1 VDFQIFFLKEGTRVY
16 EKADL
21 ITLLSATPNITIP
34 DMTKNTTGK
43 FVFTYRHSVLDFEAR
58 FIISDKSVV
67 PHLERLNSRFYDVNV
82 YVEFDVL
89 SPNYAVEILLDIVQ
103 EITSKFDFKVYVE
116 SFIYDVKPFKRSEII
131 KNFNSWK
138 RAYADKHP
146 EELSKFSK
154 LDSQAISLVYGY
166 LQKKKRL
173 EITFDTTKVQV
184 SDYIFLKTDKSRSA
198 FVAIKWDGEKQF
210 VLPPAVDLLML
221 DDGKVNRYISLVEIM
236 TKAEKMFKPID
247 GYGSIQILDAKCN
260 KKLHKLLVKE
270 RFSPP
275 YVELKPIALDK
286 IKDI

>member
-1 VDFQIFFLKEGTRVY
+1 MDFQIFFLKEGTRVY

-21 ITLLSATPNITIP
+21 ITLLSATPNSTIP

-131 KNFNSWK
+131 KNFNS
-138 RAYADKHP
+138 
-146 EELSKFSK
+146 
-154 LDSQAISLVYGY
+154 
-166 LQKKKRL
+166 
-173 EITFDTTKVQV
+173 
-184 SDYIFLKTDKSRSA
+184 
-198 FVAIKWDGEKQF
+198 
-210 VLPPAVDLLML
+210 
-221 DDGKVNRYISLVEIM
+221 
-236 TKAEKMFKPID
+236 
-247 GYGSIQILDAKCN
+247 
-260 KKLHKLLVKE
+260 
-270 RFSPP
+270 
-275 YVELKPIALDK
+275 
-286 IKDI
+286 

>member
-1 VDFQIFFLKEGTRVY
+1 MDFQLYFLKEGTRVY

-21 ITLLSATPNITIP
+21 ITLLSATPNITVP
-34 DMTKNTTGK
+34 EMTKNSGK
-43 FVFTYRHSVLDFEAR
+43 YVFIYRHSVLDFEAKI
-58 FIISDKSVV
+58 IISDKSVV

-89 SPNYAVEILLDIVQ
+89 SPNYAVEVLLDIVQ
-103 EITSKFDFKVYVE
+103 EISNKFDFKIYIE
-116 SFIYDVKPFKRSEII
+116 SFVYDVKPFKRSEII

-146 EELSKFSK
+146 EELTKFCK

-173 EITFDTTKVQV
+173 EITYDTSKVQV
-184 SDYIFLKTDKSRSA
+184 SDYVYLHTEKSRSA
-198 FVAIKWDGEKQF
+198 FIAIRWDGEKQF
-210 VLPPAVDLLML
+210 ILPPAVDLLML
-221 DDGKVNRYISLVEIM
+221 DDGKVNRYISMSEIM
-236 TKAEKMFKPID
+236 MKAEKMFKPID
-247 GYGSIQILDAKCN
+247 GYGSIQIVDQRCI

-275 YVELKPIALDK
+275 YVELKQITLDK

>member
-1 VDFQIFFLKEGTRVY
+1 MDFQIYFLKDGTRVY

-21 ITLLSATPNITIP
+21 ITLLSATPNITVP
-34 DMTKNTTGK
+34 DMKKTNGK
-43 FVFTYRHSVLDFEAR
+43 YVFVYRHSVLDFEAR

-67 PHLERLNSRFYDVNV
+67 PHLERLNSRYFDVNV

-89 SPNYAVEILLDIVQ
+89 SPNYAVEMLLDIVQ
-103 EITSKFDFKVYVE
+103 EIATKFDFKIYVE
-116 SFIYDVKPFKRSEII
+116 SFIYDVKPFRRAEII

-146 EELSKFSK
+146 EELSKYNK

-173 EITFDTTKVQV
+173 EITFDTTKVQI
-184 SDYIFLKTDKSRSA
+184 SDYIFLHTDKSRSA

-210 VLPPAVDLLML
+210 ILPPAVDLLML
-221 DDGKVNRYISLVEIM
+221 DDGKVNRYISMSEIM
-236 TKAEKMFKPID
+236 MKAEKMFKPID
-247 GYGSIQILDAKCN
+247 GYGSIQILDSRSI

-275 YVELKPIALDK
+275 YVELKVMPLEN

>member
-1 VDFQIFFLKEGTRVY
+1 MDFQLYFLKEGTRVY

-21 ITLLSATPNITIP
+21 ITLLSATPNITAP
-34 DMTKNTTGK
+34 EMNNKTGK
-43 FVFTYRHSVLDFEAR
+43 YVFTYRHTVLDFEAKI
-58 FIISDKSVV
+58 IISDKSVV

-103 EITSKFDFKVYVE
+103 EIASKFDFKIYVE
-116 SFIYDVKPFKRSEII
+116 SFVYDVKPFRRAEII

-146 EELSKFSK
+146 EELSKYCK

-173 EITFDTTKVQV
+173 EITFDTSKVQI
-184 SDYIFLKTDKSRSA
+184 SDYVFLHTEKSRSA

-210 VLPPAVDLLML
+210 ILPPAVDLMIL
-221 DDGKVNRYISLVEIM
+221 DDGKVNRYISMSEIM
-236 TKAEKMFKPID
+236 MKAEKVFKPID
-247 GYGSIQILDAKCN
+247 GYGSIQIVDAKCI

-275 YVELKPIALDK
+275 YVELKQLPLEN

>member
-1 VDFQIFFLKEGTRVY
+1 MDFQIFFLKEGTRVY

-21 ITLLSATPNITIP
+21 ITLLSATPNITAP
-34 DMTKNTTGK
+34 EMQKNNGK
-43 FVFTYRHSVLDFEAR
+43 YIFTYRHSVLDFEAR
-58 FIISDKSVV
+58 IIISDKSVV
-67 PHLERLNSRFYDVNV
+67 PHLERLNSKFYDVNV

-103 EITSKFDFKVYVE
+103 EIASKFDFKIYVE
-116 SFIYDVKPFKRSEII
+116 SFIYDVKPFRRAEII

-146 EELSKFSK
+146 DELAQYNK

-184 SDYIFLKTDKSRSA
+184 SDYIFLHTDKSRSA

-210 VLPPAVDLLML
+210 ILPPAVDLLML
-221 DDGKVNRYISLVEIM
+221 DDGKVNRYISMSEIM
-236 TKAEKMFKPID
+236 MKAEKMFKPID
-247 GYGSIQILDAKCN
+247 GYGSIQIVDSKST

-275 YVELKPIALDK
+275 YVELKQLSLDK